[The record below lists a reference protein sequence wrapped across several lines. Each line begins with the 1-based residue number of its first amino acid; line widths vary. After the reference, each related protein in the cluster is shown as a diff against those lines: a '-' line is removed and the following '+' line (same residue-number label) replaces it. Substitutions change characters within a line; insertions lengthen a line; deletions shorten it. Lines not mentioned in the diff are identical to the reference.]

1 LRFSGRTFEWSFLG
15 EDVSFPILGVDFP
28 RANKLLVDVAANSLM
43 DSSTGHRFS
52 LTGQSSGHTAFIM
65 LPAILAVRIAA
76 PAL

>member
-1 LRFSGRTFEWSFLG
+1 
-15 EDVSFPILGVDFP
+15 
-28 RANKLLVDVAANSLM
+28 VDVAAN
-43 DSSTGHRFS
+43 RFS